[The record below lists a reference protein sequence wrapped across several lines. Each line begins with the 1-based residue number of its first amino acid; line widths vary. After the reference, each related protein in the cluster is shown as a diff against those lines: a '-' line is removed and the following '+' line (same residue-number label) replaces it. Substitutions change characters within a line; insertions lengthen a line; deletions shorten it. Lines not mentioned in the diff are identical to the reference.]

1 MLEAVNLAF
10 VPRNIAPEV
19 LSIQIL
25 PANVGLIANPP
36 IQIDPNIEIAGM
48 DPAIFGIP
56 VVAAPPRRAY
66 QRGATSLQWT
76 SEDRNGDRLV
86 FDVYYREVGEKGFK
100 LLRSNLSDSFVAIDG
115 QSLADGQYVFRV
127 VARDTPSNPDGLAL
141 SGEKTSGLITID
153 NLPPTVAVVSSTSSQ
168 VVFEGGDKASFITRA
183 EYSINAGE
191 WRPIYPQDGISDS
204 PLERYTVNLP
214 NEAGEYAVTLRV
226 FDTNGNSGNARRVV
240 KK

>member
-1 MLEAVNLAF
+1 
-10 VPRNIAPEV
+10 
-19 LSIQIL
+19 
-25 PANVGLIANPP
+25 
-36 IQIDPNIEIAGM
+36 
-48 DPAIFGIP
+48 
-56 VVAAPPRRAY
+56 
-66 QRGATSLQWT
+66 
-76 SEDRNGDRLV
+76 
-86 FDVYYREVGEKGFK
+86 
-100 LLRSNLSDSFVAIDG
+100 
-115 QSLADGQYVFRV
+115 V

-191 WRPIYPQDGISDS
+191 WRPVYPHDGISDS
-204 PLERYTVNLP
+204 PLERYTVNFP